1 MAKIILDD
9 LVILKLKEL
18 GEILYED
25 EYFGFVEDALEYA
38 DSLKEFIYTIPDLKH
53 KRTSYT
59 KYGSYYCKYKHNHK
73 TTWYITFDVDDDT
86 YLILN
91 ITNNHSADY
100 PKFISWLQ

>member
-38 DSLKEFIYTIPDLKH
+38 DYLKH

-73 TTWYITFDVDDDT
+73 TTWYITFDVEDDT